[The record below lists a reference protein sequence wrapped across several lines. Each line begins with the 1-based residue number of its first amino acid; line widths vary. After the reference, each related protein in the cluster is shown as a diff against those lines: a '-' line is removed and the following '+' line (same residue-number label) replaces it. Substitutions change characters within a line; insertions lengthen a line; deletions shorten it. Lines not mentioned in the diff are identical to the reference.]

1 MGVLFSYFLGASGLA
16 FIGVRIFSF
25 LFEGVLS
32 PFRIFRRGAIGF
44 RRHDN
49 RRHSTIVSEQVYDP
63 DA

>member
-16 FIGVRIFSF
+16 FVAVRLVEF

-32 PFRIFRRGAIGF
+32 PFRIFRRGTIGF

-49 RRHSTIVSEQVYDP
+49 RRHSTIVSDQGYDH

>member
-16 FIGVRIFSF
+16 FIFVRIFSF
-25 LFEGVLS
+25 LFEGMLS

-49 RRHSTIVSEQVYDP
+49 RRKVYDP

>member
-16 FIGVRIFSF
+16 FVAVRLFEF

-32 PFRIFRRGAIGF
+32 PFRIFRRGTTGF
-44 RRHDN
+44 RRHYN
-49 RRHSTIVSEQVYDP
+49 RRHRTIVSDQGYDH

>member
-32 PFRIFRRGAIGF
+32 PFRIFRRRTIGF

-49 RRHSTIVSEQVYDP
+49 RRNSAIVSEQVYDP

>member
-16 FIGVRIFSF
+16 FIFVRIFSF
-25 LFEGVLS
+25 LFEGMLS

-49 RRHSTIVSEQVYDP
+49 RRNSAIVSEQVYDP